1 MECPML
7 PQLKLDESSA
17 AGLLTAFLKEEAG
30 KAAFS
35 RAVIGLS
42 GGVDSALS
50 ASLAA
55 RAFGPENVLCVL
67 MPYRSSSADSVEHAS
82 LLVHALGV
90 RSELVDISA
99 MVDAVIA
106 TDADMDRMR
115 RGNIMARQRMIVLYD
130 RSARERALVIGTG
143 NKTEALLGYTTL
155 YGDSACAL
163 NPLGDLYKTQVW
175 QLARW
180 MDVPREIV
188 DKAPSADLWTGQTD
202 ESELGFTYE
211 QADTLLYYLVDE
223 RRSTEEL
230 AAMGFDSTLTERIT
244 RLIRQNQFK
253 RVPPLIG
260 KVGFRTINADFRY
273 PRDWGL

>member
-1 MECPML
+1 ML
-7 PQLKLDESSA
+7 PQLILDEQSA
-17 AGLLTAFLKEEAG
+17 TELLTGFLRDEAG
-30 KAAFS
+30 KAGFG

-55 RAFGPENVLCVL
+55 RAFGPDNVLCVL
-67 MPYRSSSADSVEHAS
+67 MPYSSSSAESVDHAR
-82 LLVHALGV
+82 LLVSSLGI
-90 RSELVDISA
+90 RSELVDISP

-106 TDADMDRMR
+106 TDPDMDRMR
-115 RGNIMARQRMIVLYD
+115 RGNIMARQRMILLYD
-130 RSARERALVIGTG
+130 RSAREHSLVIGTG

-175 QLARW
+175 QLARCL
-180 MDVPREIV
+180 DVPREIV
-188 DKAPSADLWTGQTD
+188 EKAPSADLWTGQTD

-211 QADTLLYYLVDE
+211 QADALLYYLVDE
-223 RRSTEEL
+223 RRGNDEL
-230 AAMGFDSTLTERIT
+230 KELGFDDALIKRIT
-244 RLIRQNQFK
+244 SLIRRNQFK
-253 RVPPLIG
+253 RVQPLIG
-260 KVGFRTINADFRY
+260 KVGFRTINADFMY